1 MSVTNPSELEPARF
15 AWMPLRYL
23 QRPISLGN
31 TLLRRVRTRLHRI
44 RRARKNH
51 QRQEAIES
59 TTRAIAHYNAREY
72 EQAEAQF
79 RAAIARDPHYARA
92 YYGLGNTLS
101 KRSKTTEAR
110 MAWMRAAEVEPGS
123 DCAAKAQEKLQR
135 RG

>member
-1 MSVTNPSELEPARF
+1 MSVTSQSELESGRFSWIHAPLFKRPVLWGSALIQRAR
-15 AWMPLRYL
+15 
-23 QRPISLGN
+23 
-31 TLLRRVRTRLHRI
+31 VRLHRI

-59 TTRAIAHYNAREY
+59 ASRAIALYNAREY

-92 YYGLGNTLS
+92 HYGLGNTLS
-101 KRSKTTEAR
+101 KRNKSTEAR